1 MVLAGCN
8 AKLVI
13 GSAVAKAD
21 ELDADWR
28 IARRRFEDPYD
39 VMVAVC
45 WREAGGRASAARKL
59 HPIAVDL

>member
-1 MVLAGCN
+1 MGVAGCN

-45 WREAGGRASAARKL
+45 WREAGSRESAARKV